1 MLPSRFQ
8 FSAGTLL
15 RMAADAVLIHLA
27 LLTALTMRFV
37 VAILFQN
44 RGAAVQVDSRFS
56 ELIGDFAGNGWA
68 LTLICLAVFYLSGFY
83 TYGRAYQSRYKA
95 VIIAQAVSLSYL
107 IYGFLMPF
115 FFGQNIFTSRGAY
128 VMAWLLTIG
137 FMVSARMWSAAWKRY
152 VHPETEAALRARR
165 GEKRIL
171 VIGGAGYIGSA
182 QLPKLLNKGYQ
193 VRLLDQLL
201 FGEEPIADVLNHPN
215 LEIIQGDFRHV
226 EKVVEAMQDV
236 DAVVHLGAIV
246 GDPACSLDEDLTIDV
261 NLSATRMIAELAK
274 SSGVRR
280 FIFAST
286 CSVYGATEETLDE
299 RSIVKPIS
307 LYGHTKLASEKVL
320 LGMASENFRPSIVR
334 FATIYGLSGRT
345 RFDLV
350 VNLLAAKAKIDGKIT
365 VFGGDQ
371 WRPFVHVD
379 DAALAVSKILDAPLE
394 VVGGQIYNVGSD
406 EQNYTITQIGH
417 MVHEQV
423 VAAELLINSDDTDK
437 RNYRVSFAKIRNQLG
452 FEPQWTIPMGIQQVL
467 EAISNGEVEDYTDA
481 RYSNVK
487 FLKEGGARN
496 FSKSNW
502 AKELISEIAGERE
515 KTPA

>member
-1 MLPSRFQ
+1 MLPSRFKL
-8 FSAGTLL
+8 SSGTIL
-15 RMAADAVLIHLA
+15 RMAADAVMINLA
-27 LLTALTMRFV
+27 LFSALMLRFV
-37 VAILFQN
+37 VGILFQQRPN
-44 RGAAVQVDSRFS
+44 GPGADAQFAQ
-56 ELIGDFAGNGWA
+56 LISDYGHNFWA
-68 LTLICLAVFYLSGFY
+68 ITPICLLVFFLSGFY

-95 VIIAQAVSLSYL
+95 MIIVQAVSLSYV
-107 IYGFLMPF
+107 IYGFLLPF
-115 FFGQNIFTSRGAY
+115 FSGEMVMQSRGAY
-128 VMAWLLTIG
+128 ILAWLLTIA
-137 FMVSARMWSAAWKRY
+137 FLVTSRIWSAAWKRW
-152 VHPETEAALRARR
+152 VQPEQDALSRERR

-182 QLPKLLNKGYQ
+182 LLPKLLNKGYH

-201 FGEEPIADVLNHPN
+201 FGEEPIAAVIDHSK
-215 LEIIQGDFRHV
+215 LEIIHGDFRHV
-226 EKVVEAMQDV
+226 EKVVEAMQEV

-286 CSVYGATEETLDE
+286 CSVYGATDETLDE
-299 RSIVKPIS
+299 RSVVKPIS

-320 LGMASENFRPSIVR
+320 LGMTSEEFRPTVVR

-379 DAALAVSKILDAPLE
+379 DAALAVATILDAPLE
-394 VVGGQIYNVGSD
+394 AAGGQIFNVGSD
-406 EQNYTITQIGH
+406 EQNYTINEIGK
-417 MVHEQV
+417 MVHDQV
-423 VAAELLINSDDTDK
+423 VSAELQINSDDADK

-452 FEPQWTIPMGIQQVL
+452 FKPQWTVPMGIQQVL
-467 EAISNGEVEDYTDA
+467 DAIANGEVDDYTDA

-487 FLKEGGARN
+487 FLKEGGTRN
-496 FSKSNW
+496 FTKSNW
-502 AKELISEIAGERE
+502 ARELINEIAGER
-515 KTPA
+515 TSA